1 MKKNIGSVDQVL
13 RIILGIFVLTLLFI
27 LEGTLKYIGLLGIVL
42 IVTGLIRFCPLYP
55 LLGINTTSRNS
66 KSG

>member
-66 KSG
+66 KRG